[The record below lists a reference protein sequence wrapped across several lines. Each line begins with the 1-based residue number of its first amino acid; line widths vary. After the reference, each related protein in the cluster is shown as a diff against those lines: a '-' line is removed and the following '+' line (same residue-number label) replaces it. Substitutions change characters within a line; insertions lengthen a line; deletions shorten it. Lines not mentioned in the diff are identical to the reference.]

1 MLIILVSTS
10 FFVKIIYI
18 ENVFISKMYVY
29 RKCMYIENIF
39 ISKIINIGKYLYI
52 EILLYMK
59 NGLEIFYI

>member
-1 MLIILVSTS
+1 MIFKFIYSLIKKIFLEVLIILVDTS

-18 ENVFISKMYVY
+18 ENV
-29 RKCMYIENIF
+29 F